1 MTEEK
6 TMTGYPSVDKPWLK
20 YYSEEAINASLP
32 ECTVYELLWRENK
45 NYLNDTALNYYGRK
59 ITYSQLFDEI
69 EKTAKSFS
77 KLGVK
82 KGDIV
87 VMCTVNTPEMIYAFY
102 ALNRLGAIVNMVDPR
117 TNVAGIHEYIV
128 ESEAQF
134 VITINL
140 AYPAIKKAI
149 KGTSAE
155 NIIVISPSDSL
166 PSIAKLLYNIK
177 NKSPKLEEKAIGWKE
192 FVELG
197 SDATP
202 EYIPYTKD
210 TCCVM
215 AHTGG
220 TTGFPKGVM
229 LSNDNLNAMTHGY
242 RYLGIPFERRQ
253 RYFNDLPPFIMY
265 GLCLATHTTLVYGQE
280 VILYPVF
287 NSKEFPKQF
296 IKYKPHHFSATVDH
310 LKYFS
315 TNKETQNADLTNFIT
330 AAVGGDSVSHE
341 LEQEV
346 NEFLRTHNCKYEVV
360 KGYGMTELAATAV
373 TSFTGANA
381 IGSVG
386 VPLVSNNIKIV
397 DMDTMQEMKYN
408 QTGEI
413 WISSPSMMLGYYKKP
428 DETSKIIIS
437 DQHGQKWIRTGDL
450 GHMTEDGLLFHEG
463 RIRRIYLTAYDGQPA
478 KIFPML
484 IEGALKKS
492 PFVRECSVIG
502 RKCKGSDNY
511 ETVAFIVKHDL
522 NVDEAQIIKELSIVC
537 SENVPTYMLPVE
549 YRFIEELPHTPIG
562 KIDFR
567 VLEKE
572 AQTN

>member
-1 MTEEK
+1 
-6 TMTGYPSVDKPWLK
+6 
-20 YYSEEAINASLP
+20 
-32 ECTVYELLWRENK
+32 
-45 NYLNDTALNYYGRK
+45 
-59 ITYSQLFDEI
+59 
-69 EKTAKSFS
+69 
-77 KLGVK
+77 
-82 KGDIV
+82 
-87 VMCTVNTPEMIYAFY
+87 
-102 ALNRLGAIVNMVDPR
+102 
-117 TNVAGIHEYIV
+117 
-128 ESEAQF
+128 
-134 VITINL
+134 
-140 AYPAIKKAI
+140 
-149 KGTSAE
+149 
-155 NIIVISPSDSL
+155 
-166 PSIAKLLYNIK
+166 
-177 NKSPKLEEKAIGWKE
+177 
-192 FVELG
+192 
-197 SDATP
+197 
-202 EYIPYTKD
+202 
-210 TCCVM
+210 
-215 AHTGG
+215 
-220 TTGFPKGVM
+220 
-229 LSNDNLNAMTHGY
+229 
-242 RYLGIPFERRQ
+242 
-253 RYFNDLPPFIMY
+253 
-265 GLCLATHTTLVYGQE
+265 
-280 VILYPVF
+280 
-287 NSKEFPKQF
+287 
-296 IKYKPHHFSATVDH
+296 
-310 LKYFS
+310 
-315 TNKETQNADLTNFIT
+315 
-330 AAVGGDSVSHE
+330 
-341 LEQEV
+341 
-346 NEFLRTHNCKYEVV
+346 
-360 KGYGMTELAATAV
+360 MTELAATAV

-478 KIFPML
+478 KSFPML

>member
-253 RYFNDLPPFIMY
+253 RYFNDLPPY
-265 GLCLATHTTLVYGQE
+265 YVWTL
-280 VILYPVF
+280 
-287 NSKEFPKQF
+287 
-296 IKYKPHHFSATVDH
+296 FSHA
-310 LKYFS
+310 
-315 TNKETQNADLTNFIT
+315 
-330 AAVGGDSVSHE
+330 
-341 LEQEV
+341 
-346 NEFLRTHNCKYEVV
+346 
-360 KGYGMTELAATAV
+360 
-373 TSFTGANA
+373 
-381 IGSVG
+381 
-386 VPLVSNNIKIV
+386 
-397 DMDTMQEMKYN
+397 
-408 QTGEI
+408 
-413 WISSPSMMLGYYKKP
+413 YY
-428 DETSKIIIS
+428 T
-437 DQHGQKWIRTGDL
+437 
-450 GHMTEDGLLFHEG
+450 
-463 RIRRIYLTAYDGQPA
+463 RIRAR
-478 KIFPML
+478 
-484 IEGALKKS
+484 
-492 PFVRECSVIG
+492 
-502 RKCKGSDNY
+502 SD
-511 ETVAFIVKHDL
+511 FI
-522 NVDEAQIIKELSIVC
+522 S
-537 SENVPTYMLPVE
+537 
-549 YRFIEELPHTPIG
+549 
-562 KIDFR
+562 R
-567 VLEKE
+567 V
-572 AQTN
+572 